1 MKQRPMWVGLC
12 GALALG
18 TALAAPQRS
27 KSLAQFDVGYAQCE
41 KKYPEM
47 RGLADQAYASVY
59 RLKLDDELRATLK
72 ETRASALYRSERR
85 RASQN
90 LTKSAAASDVKERLE
105 LQCQALQ
112 REINKTTGDAKR

>member
-1 MKQRPMWVGLC
+1 MKARPLWVALT

-18 TALAAPQRS
+18 MALAAPQRS

-47 RGLADQAYASVY
+47 RGLGDQAYASVY
-59 RLKLDDELRATLK
+59 RLKLDDAMRTTLK
-72 ETRASALYRSERR
+72 ETRDSALYRSERR

-90 LTKSAAASDVKERLE
+90 LTKSAAASGVKERLE

-112 REINKTTGDAKR
+112 REINKSIGDAKR